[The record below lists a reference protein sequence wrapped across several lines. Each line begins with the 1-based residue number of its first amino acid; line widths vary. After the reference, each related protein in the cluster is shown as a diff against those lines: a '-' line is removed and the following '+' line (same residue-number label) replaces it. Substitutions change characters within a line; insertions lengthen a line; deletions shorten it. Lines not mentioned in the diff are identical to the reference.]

1 MVAEVVERKIEALP
15 RRGVGCSDR
24 DHGKI
29 LCGFDNLPED
39 NKTRETGGI
48 TLLHCIVSQ
57 IFNSLLIFNSQVCP
71 D

>member
-48 TLLHCIVSQ
+48 TLLR
-57 IFNSLLIFNSQVCP
+57 
-71 D
+71 

>member
-29 LCGFDNLPED
+29 LCGFDNLP
-39 NKTRETGGI
+39 
-48 TLLHCIVSQ
+48 
-57 IFNSLLIFNSQVCP
+57 
-71 D
+71 

>member
-15 RRGVGCSDR
+15 RRGGCP

-39 NKTRETGGI
+39 NKTCETGGI

-57 IFNSLLIFNSQVCP
+57 IFTHF
-71 D
+71 